1 MGWGDFLTPNGS
13 SLAENNRRIR
23 RRGTPWG
30 ERRRLFGRRAAK
42 VRAGSTFLARYLVVG
57 WVGGDASRGSV
68 LEFPDRLGRGWV
80 VVVVGGG
87 CVRTAPIETGR
98 TAGRSANRMPN
109 VRKKGQ
115 VEIPTGIAIAGRGGC
130 ATSAQD
136 GQIALKNTTHPPPID
151 NPDTASGAGGNS
163 PLPYR
168 NQV

>member
-1 MGWGDFLTPNGS
+1 MG
-13 SLAENNRRIR
+13 
-23 RRGTPWG
+23 
-30 ERRRLFGRRAAK
+30 RAAQIIWTSGGQG
-42 VRAGSTFLARYLVVG
+42 AGRVYVSCALLG
-57 WVGGDASRGSV
+57 CGVGGGVASRGSV